1 VVRIT
6 HHRIK
11 CIGCGYCEE
20 AAPFRWRMNGNDGK
34 SDLLGAKGK
43 KEIYTTQVT
52 DDELEA
58 NLEAAESCPVNIIRV
73 ETI

>member
-1 VVRIT
+1 MVRIT

-20 AAPFRWRMNGNDGK
+20 AAPFRWEMDGKDGK
-34 SDLLGAKGK
+34 STLIGAKGK
-43 KEIYTTQVT
+43 RDIYTMQVT

-58 NLEAAESCPVNIIRV
+58 NQEAADSCPVNIIRV
-73 ETI
+73 EMV